1 MIGPQVIENSN
12 GGLANGVK
20 PNLLPLE
27 KSPIQRELALTFR
40 GVLK

>member
-1 MIGPQVIENSN
+1 MIGPMVIEILN
-12 GGLANGVK
+12 GGQENGET
-20 PNLLPLE
+20 PILPLLE